1 MRDQT
6 GMLSLSRAG
15 HPRRDDCFA
24 GFTGS
29 EQIRNPIRS
38 DRKRKRVGLY
48 ERYLA
53 LRIRRHGGDPPDHIA
68 LVITERDLL
77 ERGAYETLTDCFH
90 WAFEYASQVTVYVS
104 VLDAA
109 AVPAL
114 RRELETIDAPREVAV
129 RGPDDRTRAD
139 APIRIGI
146 GLGGKHEFTSAVRT
160 LAEDV
165 DAGDVDPDEID
176 AEQVEEHL
184 IFPSE
189 PDLVIKTGAERLSD
203 FMIWQSVY
211 SELYFTDI
219 NWRDFRQRDFLRA
232 VLEYCNRSRRFGQ

>member
-1 MRDQT
+1 M
-6 GMLSLSRAG
+6 
-15 HPRRDDCFA
+15 
-24 GFTGS
+24 
-29 EQIRNPIRS
+29 
-38 DRKRKRVGLY
+38 GLY

-53 LRIRRHGGDPPDHIA
+53 LRIRRHEGVPPDHIA

-77 ERGAYETLTDCFH
+77 ERGAYETLTEFFE
-90 WAFEYASQVTVYVS
+90 WATEYATQITVYVS

-114 RRELETIDAPREVAV
+114 QRELETIDAPQPVAV
-129 RGPDDRTRAD
+129 RGPEDDARAD

-160 LAEDV
+160 LAERV
-165 DAGDVDPDEID
+165 DAGDLEPDEID
-176 AEQVEEHL
+176 DEQVEDHL
-184 IFPSE
+184 VFPSE

-211 SELYFTDI
+211 SELYFTDV
-219 NWRDFRQRDFLRA
+219 NWRNFRKRDFLRA
-232 VLEYCNRSRRFGQ
+232 VREYCNRSRRFGR